1 LDGLSYLREMM
12 DNVSV
17 VMFIIAGVS
26 ILIGSFYLVYVTIGN
41 QQERIEEAKS
51 CEIEEY
57 KKLQERIDKLRSEL
71 EEFGDE
77 RVKGAQN

>member
-1 LDGLSYLREMM
+1 MM

-41 QQERIEEAKS
+41 QQERIEESKS

>member
-1 LDGLSYLREMM
+1 MM

-26 ILIGSFYLVYVTIGN
+26 SLIGSFYLVYITIGN
-41 QQERIEEAKS
+41 QQERIEESKS

>member
-1 LDGLSYLREMM
+1 M

-26 ILIGSFYLVYVTIGN
+26 ILIGSFYLVYITIGN
-41 QQERIEEAKS
+41 QQERIEESKS

>member
-1 LDGLSYLREMM
+1 M

-26 ILIGSFYLVYVTIGN
+26 TLIGSFYLVYITIGN
-41 QQERIEEAKS
+41 QQERIEESKS

>member
-26 ILIGSFYLVYVTIGN
+26 TLIGSFYLVYITIGN
-41 QQERIEEAKS
+41 QQERIEESKS

>member
-1 LDGLSYLREMM
+1 M

-41 QQERIEEAKS
+41 QQERIEESKS

>member
-1 LDGLSYLREMM
+1 M

-41 QQERIEEAKS
+41 QQERIEESKS

-77 RVKGAQN
+77 RVQGAQN

>member
-1 LDGLSYLREMM
+1 MM

-26 ILIGSFYLVYVTIGN
+26 TLIGSFYLVYITIGN
-41 QQERIEEAKS
+41 QQERIEESKS

>member
-1 LDGLSYLREMM
+1 MM

-41 QQERIEEAKS
+41 QQERIEESKS

-71 EEFGDE
+71 EEL
-77 RVKGAQN
+77 VKGAQN